1 MKECPKCSG
10 QIIDEAVKCKH
21 CGAWLKSYNE
31 MLEDKLPSTDY
42 NDESYPDEQ
51 KSIYKYTKIALI
63 FSLVW
68 LAGLGSIIG
77 IIYSRKALK
86 IIKDSQNV
94 LSGKGMAIFSMILGI
109 FGVSFWGVVAIGA
122 ILSKSV

>member
-21 CGAWLKSYNE
+21 CGSWLKSYNE
-31 MLEDKLPSTDY
+31 MLEDKFPSSDY

-51 KSIYKYTKIALI
+51 KNIYKYTKVALV

-86 IIKDSQNV
+86 IIKNSQNV

-109 FGVSFWGVVAIGA
+109 FGVSFWGIVAIGA